1 MAPSNKENVDIVTFS
16 PVSSITGGEI
26 HLYNEFNQ
34 DKDGESFH
42 YKLFRILTRETAYDC
57 IMTLR
62 LSEGLVL

>member
-1 MAPSNKENVDIVTFS
+1 LANSKNENIDIVTFA

-26 HLYNEFNQ
+26 HLYNQFNQ
-34 DKDGESFH
+34 EKDGESFH